1 MPFQGVVMHGP
12 SVHNHVDIAKLG
24 DELGFDDAW
33 VTEVMGPDAVTV
45 IAGAACATERIGFKT
60 GIVSTYTRS
69 PYLAAM
75 TANSLQD
82 LSGGRFALGIGTST
96 PAIVTNWHGLPWS
109 KPLGTT
115 REFVDLFR
123 RMSAGERVKHEGIYN
138 VRGATLRPATHP
150 VPVYLAGLNPQM
162 LELAGEIA
170 DGVILN
176 FPTPSY
182 AKRAVESI
190 ERGIAKAGR
199 QRSEVDIA
207 AFLRT
212 AVTDD
217 FDPAAQTIRKE
228 LITYFL
234 APVYQRVFNEDGYAE
249 DNEAVNAAW
258 SSGDRAGA
266 VEKIS
271 DRMVDD
277 HAVIGDVSRCHAKA
291 QGILDAGVDR
301 TILFPIAPEG
311 TDAHPT
317 ILDTVRKLAPAQV

>member
-12 SVHNHVDIAKLG
+12 SVHDHVDIAKLG

-45 IAGAACATERIGFKT
+45 IAAAACATDRIGFKT

-82 LSGGRFALGIGTST
+82 LSGGRFALGLGTST

-115 REFVDLFR
+115 REFVELFR
-123 RMSAGERVKHEGIYN
+123 RMSSGERVKHEGIYN
-138 VRGATLRPATHP
+138 VRGATLRPATEP
-150 VPVYLAGLNPQM
+150 VPMYLGALNEKM

-176 FPTPSY
+176 FPTASY
-182 AKRAVESI
+182 AKQAVEHI
-190 ERGIAKAGR
+190 ERGIRKAGR
-199 QRSEVDIA
+199 DRADVDIV
-207 AFLRT
+207 AFMRT
-212 AVTDD
+212 ALTGD
-217 FDPAAQTIRKE
+217 FEAAAQTVRKE

-234 APVYQRVFNEDGYAE
+234 APVYQKVFNEDGYAA
-249 DNEAVNAAW
+249 DTEAVTSAW

-266 VEKIS
+266 VAHIS
-271 DRMVDD
+271 DRAVDD
-277 HAVIGDVSRCHAKA
+277 HAVIGDAAQCHAKA
-291 QGILDAGVDR
+291 QAILDAGVDR
-301 TILFPIAPEG
+301 AILFPIAPEG
-311 TDAHPT
+311 ADAQPAILET
-317 ILDTVRKLAPAQV
+317 IRQLAPVHA